1 MMSLLSYSQR
11 ILEESD
17 FPIKIVYQNSER
29 VLITLDQVDSL
40 NLAFANLEECD
51 EYQDSLEVTIARY
64 KSIIKE
70 GKEVE
75 QSLRG
80 LVSSKDRI
88 IEESNSLS
96 KVLEDDNIKKAK
108 RLKLFKR
115 TTEILGGVAT
125 VLLIILLL

>member
-17 FPIKIVYQNSER
+17 FPIKIVYQDSER

-64 KSIIKE
+64 KSIVKE